1 MASLLNRLAKLEQ
14 SRQRKTKPRQF
25 VTVMG
30 DESESL
36 EQLQQEWMTA
46 NEPDKSASS
55 FDWIHIVF
63 VGVVE

>member
-1 MASLLNRLAKLEQ
+1 MASFLNRLAKLEEKRQ
-14 SRQRKTKPRQF
+14 SKTKPRQF

-63 VGVVE
+63 VGVAE